1 MEGLF
6 KLACFFV
13 SAYVCVCIYL
23 VAFASYCL
31 SVLVADGRRS
41 SFKFANLCMFSFT
54 SESYFVS
61 VCAVLIAFFSLG
73 SSAV

>member
-6 KLACFFV
+6 KLACLFV
-13 SAYVCVCIYL
+13 SVYVCVFL
-23 VAFASYCL
+23 VAPGSYCL
-31 SVLVADGRRS
+31 CVLVADCRRS

-61 VCAVLIAFFSLG
+61 VCAVLIAFFFLG